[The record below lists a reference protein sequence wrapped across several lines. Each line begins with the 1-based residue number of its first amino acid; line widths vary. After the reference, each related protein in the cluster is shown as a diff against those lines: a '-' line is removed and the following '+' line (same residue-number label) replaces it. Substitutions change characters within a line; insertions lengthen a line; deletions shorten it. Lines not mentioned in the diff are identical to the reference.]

1 MCTAISYRPGDH
13 YFGRNLDLEYSYN
26 ETVVVSPRNFALN
39 FRHVPALTNH
49 FAMIGMAYVQDDY
62 PLYYE
67 ATNEKGL
74 SMAGLNFPGN
84 ADYKPFAEGFDNVA
98 PFEFIPWVLGQCG
111 SVEQAKVLLS
121 RVNLLAEDFSAE
133 LPRSPL
139 HWMIADSNE
148 SIVVESVKEG
158 LRIHDNPVKVLTNNP
173 TFDIQMWNLNNYMSL
188 SPADPAC
195 SFGPDMNLNCYS
207 RGMGALGLP
216 GDLSSVSRFV
226 RAAFVRANSPDFD
239 TSPNTSPD
247 TNHDISEAQSV
258 SQFFHMLSSVAM
270 TKGSVLVNGK
280 IDYTIYSCCC
290 NTDRGIY
297 YYTTYDNSR
306 ITAVDMHR
314 EDLDGTELAVYP
326 LITEPQI
333 LLQNDK

>member
-1 MCTAISYRPGDH
+1 MCTAISYRSSDH

-26 ETVVVSPRNFALN
+26 ENVVVTPRNFALN
-39 FRHVPALTNH
+39 FRHTAPLAHH
-49 FAMIGMAYVQDDY
+49 FALIGMAYMQGDY

-84 ADYKPFAEGFDNVA
+84 ADYKPFALGFNNVA
-98 PFEFIPWVLGQCG
+98 PFEFIPWVLGQCE

-121 RVNLLAEDFSAE
+121 RVNLLAEDFSPE

-139 HWMIADSNE
+139 HWMISDGDV
-148 SIVVESVKEG
+148 SIAVESVKEG
-158 LRIHDNPVKVLTNNP
+158 LKIHDNPAGVLTNNP
-173 TFDIQMWNLNNYMSL
+173 PFEIQMWNLNNYMSL
-188 SPADPAC
+188 SPADPVC
-195 SFGPDMNLNCYS
+195 TFGSDIGLNCYS

-216 GDLSSVSRFV
+216 GDMSSVSRFV
-226 RAAFVRANSPDFD
+226 RAAFIRANSPNFD
-239 TSPNTSPD
+239 T
-247 TNHDISEAQSV
+247 EERAV

-270 TKGSVLVNGK
+270 AKGSVLVDGK
-280 IDYTIYSCCC
+280 EDYTIYSCCC

-297 YYTTYDNSR
+297 YYTTYDNSH

-314 EDLDGTELAVYP
+314 EDLDSTEPAVYP
-326 LITEPQI
+326 LIIQPQI
-333 LLQNDK
+333 MLQNDK